1 MARSEHETIR
11 RMAFVAVFAA
21 LSYVLTAF
29 AAIPYAGG
37 AGYFNF
43 GDIIDL
49 LAGLALGPL
58 EGALVGILGGT
69 LSDLTMGY
77 VIYAP
82 WTILAKGLL
91 GAVSGLLYIVLKKH
105 KIMRFSSVF
114 IGSFLEVCAYVPC
127 YLLYVGTA
135 GLMNSLFDCVQA
147 FGSAILVI
155 PLFLLLEKARVFS
168 SLQG

>member
-1 MARSEHETIR
+1 MGRSESETIR
-11 RMAFVAVFAA
+11 RMAAVAIFGA

-49 LAGLALGPL
+49 LAALLLGPL
-58 EGALVGILGGT
+58 EGALVGILGGA
-69 LSDLTMGY
+69 LSDLSMGY
-77 VIYAP
+77 AIYAP

-105 KIMRFSSVF
+105 KVMRFSSLFVGA
-114 IGSFLEVCAYVPC
+114 ILEILAYLPC
-127 YLLYVGTA
+127 YLLYLGEA
-135 GLMNSLFDCVQA
+135 GLVNSLFDCVQS
-147 FGSAILVI
+147 FGSAFLVL
-155 PLFLLLEKARVFS
+155 PLFLLLEKTRVFS
-168 SLQG
+168 RLQG